1 VLRLALCHQAIIS
14 TGCQPDIVHLCKEIN
29 TAAVKN
35 IFKEALNFE
44 PMEKFEIIDK
54 RLSTLGT
61 PDREIDKLWSQEA
74 EDRITAFEK
83 GAIKMLTIKEV
94 LEKYT

>member
-1 VLRLALCHQAIIS
+1 
-14 TGCQPDIVHLCKEIN
+14 
-29 TAAVKN
+29 
-35 IFKEALNFE
+35 
-44 PMEKFEIIDK
+44 MEKFEIIDK

>member
-1 VLRLALCHQAIIS
+1 
-14 TGCQPDIVHLCKEIN
+14 LCKEIN